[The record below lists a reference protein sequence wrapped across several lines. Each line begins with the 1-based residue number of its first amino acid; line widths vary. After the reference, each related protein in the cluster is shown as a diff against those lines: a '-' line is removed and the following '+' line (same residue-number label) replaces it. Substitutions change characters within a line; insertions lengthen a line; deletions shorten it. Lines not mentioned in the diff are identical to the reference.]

1 MWKLAE
7 KVELD
12 WKSKFDYIVVLTTE
26 EERDCGRILVDL
38 LYQSSST
45 PVLSITTPSIPAY
58 VNEKT
63 LVFAC
68 SSNGIDLELMNC
80 IDESVNRGSTIVSVT
95 AKGPV
100 AQTVKKSGFPL
111 LIIPNNLISFAANGY
126 MFISMLVI
134 LMKFNIIE
142 DLIIDIDDTLQS
154 LERKLNSFALL
165 SPIQENYP
173 KQLAKSLEGKKILI
187 IGASHTSEAIS
198 SHWCEKLVK
207 AIGWT
212 NVDMD
217 VFPDLQIV
225 DMKSGIISR
234 SDSLLVLLFTTG
246 EEHSSV
252 RRKIQDF
259 KTVLRRSGIEF
270 EDVQIFGNST
280 ISKFLYLLVL
290 GDYVG
295 KYLGLKK
302 DQKSYSPNYN

>member
-1 MWKLAE
+1 MNSHEIYPDTKNPISFCNNVIKMWKLAE

-134 LMKFNIIE
+134 LMKFNII
-142 DLIIDIDDTLQS
+142 
-154 LERKLNSFALL
+154 
-165 SPIQENYP
+165 Y
-173 KQLAKSLEGKKILI
+173 
-187 IGASHTSEAIS
+187 
-198 SHWCEKLVK
+198 
-207 AIGWT
+207 
-212 NVDMD
+212 
-217 VFPDLQIV
+217 
-225 DMKSGIISR
+225 
-234 SDSLLVLLFTTG
+234 
-246 EEHSSV
+246 
-252 RRKIQDF
+252 
-259 KTVLRRSGIEF
+259 
-270 EDVQIFGNST
+270 
-280 ISKFLYLLVL
+280 
-290 GDYVG
+290 
-295 KYLGLKK
+295 
-302 DQKSYSPNYN
+302 